1 MINKATATPY
11 IQLICNPYE
20 QLTCNE
26 YRHGDVVNTRVTIDV
41 MQRDLT
47 RDEVLE
53 VFESFLKVMGY
64 HISSKEALCIVDI
77 DHDEIEG
84 APV

>member
-20 QLTCNE
+20 QLTCNPYE
-26 YRHGDVVNTRVTIDV
+26 HSDVVNTRVTIDV
-41 MQRDLT
+41 MQKDLT

-64 HISSKEALCIVDI
+64 HISSKEALCIADKRLMEV
-77 DHDEIEG
+77 ENNE
-84 APV
+84 